1 MPFFCRKPFSLDF
14 TIIYQKVFSLS
25 YKHLVSKLAADKE
38 GKKLGK
44 VIRIENLPGKTIK
57 KLTPHL
63 MILHSKRF
71 KQDIVVPISAEQV
84 LEAKGSY
91 VLLTL
96 SKDDF
101 DKEAERLRAQKDV
114 RQKYTGIV
122 SNDPTRRAGSSRY
135 GVDYTNLST
144 KSKERKH

>member
-1 MPFFCRKPFSLDF
+1 
-14 TIIYQKVFSLS
+14 LS
-25 YKHLVSKLAADKE
+25 YNHLISKIAADKE

-44 VIRIENLPGKTIK
+44 VICIENLPGKTIK

-63 MILHSKRF
+63 MILHFKRF

-91 VLLTL
+91 VLLSL

-101 DKEAERLRAQKDV
+101 EKEVAQLRAQKDV
-114 RQKYTGIV
+114 REKYTGIV
-122 SNDPTRRAGSSRY
+122 SNDPSRRAGSSRY
-135 GVDYTNLST
+135 RVDYTNLST